1 MHFLFYVNLQT
12 FKHLVYI
19 YLYNNFLNFFVFMF
33 YNKVSTIYYRI
44 VFKIMFNL
52 CKIMFKFIKVFDKH
66 SEYLAEKGNFDLP
79 NVSFCIDDNDVHYN
93 PFDFSMQYLT
103 FVGTETPTSFKFSGS
118 GISYSLD
125 EGKTW
130 VALASNTDS
139 PSIGDGEKIMWKG
152 EMTPN
157 GEDGIGTF
165 SATVDGDIENGTFN
179 IEGNVMSLLYGD
191 NFADKVDLS
200 EKENAFSKLFR
211 NNERIIS
218 AKNMKLPATTLADR
232 CYWCMFQRCTSLT
245 TAPELPAKTI
255 ANRCYEGMFQVCT
268 SLTTA
273 PSLPATTLADN
284 CYRSMFAACTALT
297 TAPQLPAKTLA
308 AYCYGNMFSA
318 CSALT
323 TAPQLPATTLAQ
335 SCYVFM
341 FQNCTSLTTA
351 PSLPATTLAAECY
364 GNMFL
369 GCTGLTTAPQLP
381 AKTLAENC
389 YLSMFNGCTEL
400 ITAPE
405 LPATTLAQSC
415 YYSMFQNCTS
425 LTTAPELPATT
436 LANRCYHSMFN
447 GCTSLTTAP
456 ELPAET
462 LLNWCYQNMFSG
474 CSSLNYIKAMFTT
487 TPSAT
492 YTSNWVSGVAANG
505 TFVKNSAAQWD
516 VSGVN
521 GVPTGWTVQT
531 A

>member
-1 MHFLFYVNLQT
+1 
-12 FKHLVYI
+12 
-19 YLYNNFLNFFVFMF
+19 MF

-125 EGKTW
+125 EGNTW
-130 VALASNTDS
+130 VSLASNTDS

-157 GEDGIGTF
+157 SYDGIGTF
-165 SATVDGDIENGTFN
+165 NATVSGDIENGTFN
-179 IEGNVMSLLYGD
+179 VEGNVMSLLYGD

-200 EKENAFSKLFR
+200 GKVFAFSKLFY
-211 NNERIIS
+211 NNGRIIS
-218 AKNMKLPATTLADR
+218 AKNMKLPATKLAGY
-232 CYWCMFQRCTSLT
+232 CY
-245 TAPELPAKTI
+245 
-255 ANRCYEGMFQVCT
+255 YGMF
-268 SLTTA
+268 
-273 PSLPATTLADN
+273 
-284 CYRSMFAACTALT
+284 
-297 TAPQLPAKTLA
+297 
-308 AYCYGNMFSA
+308 YG
-318 CSALT
+318 
-323 TAPQLPATTLAQ
+323 
-335 SCYVFM
+335 
-341 FQNCTSLTTA
+341 
-351 PSLPATTLAAECY
+351 
-364 GNMFL
+364 
-369 GCTGLTTAPQLP
+369 
-381 AKTLAENC
+381 
-389 YLSMFNGCTEL
+389 
-400 ITAPE
+400 
-405 LPATTLAQSC
+405 
-415 YYSMFQNCTS
+415 CTS

-436 LANRCYHSMFN
+436 LANYCYQGMFY

-456 ELPAET
+456 ELPATTLAEYCYNSMFYGCTSLTIAPELPATTLASGCYSYMFEGCTALTTAPSLPATTLAVICYYGMFEGCT
-462 LLNWCYQNMFSG
+462 LLTTAPELPATTLANRCYDSMFEGCTSLTTAPSLPATTLATNCYSSMFSA
-474 CSSLNYIKAMFTT
+474 CASLKYIKAMFTT
-487 TPSAT
+487 EPSTT
-492 YTSNWVSGVAANG
+492 YTKLWVDGVASTG